1 LDSATD
7 LQWLE
12 IGLERPSEGTLDHAF
27 EASLEAL

>member
-7 LQWLE
+7 LQRLKV
-12 IGLERPSEGTLDHAF
+12 GLERPSEGTLNHAF